1 MKNLPIG
8 ISTFSEIISENCYY
22 VDKSAYVHQLVTG
35 GKYYF
40 LSRPRRFGKTLF
52 VDTLRCAFEGRR
64 ELFEGLYLENHWDWS
79 ISYPVIHISFGGGML
94 QSRAEL
100 DEKIRELLDENR
112 KRFDVRFEHS
122 SISGCFAE
130 LIRRAHEKY
139 GRRVVILVDE
149 YDKPILDNLEDVS
162 RAEALRDGLKNLY
175 SVIKDSDRHI
185 RFCFITGV
193 SKFSRVSIFSDLNNL
208 KDITLDPRVGAICG
222 YTQQELEAT
231 FADRLA
237 DVDLEQ
243 LRRWYNGYNFLGEA
257 RVYNPFDV
265 LLFLDYGKFGSYW
278 FESGTPSF
286 LVRLL
291 RRNRTYLPH
300 IEGIEVNESVLS
312 AFAMD
317 HLPAESV
324 LFQTGYLTIRD
335 VAQLGPRRFFRLDFP
350 NQEVRL
356 GFSDALLTGYTQ
368 TPASL
373 AGLQNDMYRALQGQD
388 VDLVATTLKALFSSI
403 PYEWYTQSGMD
414 RYEGYYA
421 SVVYAFFTSLGF
433 DLRPEQSSSHGRADL
448 IVDVGAR
455 VYVIEF
461 KVVERTGDG
470 QKAIDQI
477 REKGY
482 HHPYVQ
488 AGREVMLIGMDFSK
502 EERNLVGFEFE
513 KQESAGAVIQGSGT
527 RLCRE

>member
-1 MKNLPIG
+1 MQDLPIG
-8 ISTFSEIISENCYY
+8 ISTFSEIINENCYY
-22 VDKSAYVHQLVTG
+22 VDKSAYVHQLAVG

-52 VDTLRCAFEGRR
+52 VDTLQCAFEGRR

-100 DEKIRELLDENR
+100 DRRIRDILRVNRERLDIDCPDAE
-112 KRFDVRFEHS
+112 D
-122 SISGCFAE
+122 ITGCFGE
-130 LIRRAHEKY
+130 MIRRAHTAS

-149 YDKPILDNLEDVS
+149 YDKPILDNLEDIS
-162 RAEALRDGLKNLY
+162 AAEKMRDGLKNLY

-185 RFCFITGV
+185 KFCFITGV

-208 KDITLDPRVGAICG
+208 EDITLDPQAGAICG
-222 YTQQELEAT
+222 YTQTELETT
-231 FADRLA
+231 FSERLV
-237 DVDLEQ
+237 DVNPEQ
-243 LRRWYNGYNFLGEA
+243 LRLWYNGYNFLGKDK
-257 RVYNPFDV
+257 VYNPFDV
-265 LLFLDYGKFGSYW
+265 LLFLKKQQFGNYW

-286 LVRLL
+286 LIKLL
-291 RRNRTYLPH
+291 RQNRFYLPH

-324 LFQTGYLTIRD
+324 LFQTGYLTIRE
-335 VAQLGPRRFFRLDFP
+335 ALQLGPRRFFRLDFP

-356 GFSDALLTGYTQ
+356 GFSDALLIGYTQ
-368 TPASL
+368 SPASL
-373 AGLQNDMYRALQGQD
+373 AGLQNDMYRALRGED
-388 VDLVATTLKALFSSI
+388 MEIVTMSLKALFSSI

-421 SVVYAFFTSLGF
+421 SVVYAFFASLGF

-448 IVDVGAR
+448 IVDTGQI

-461 KVVERTGDG
+461 KVVELTGDG

-482 HHPYVQ
+482 HHSYVQ
-488 AGREVMLIGMDFSK
+488 AGRKVMLIGMDFSK
-502 EERNLVGFEFE
+502 QERNLVGVECE
-513 KQESAGAVIQGSGT
+513 
-527 RLCRE
+527 RP

>member
-1 MKNLPIG
+1 
-8 ISTFSEIISENCYY
+8 
-22 VDKSAYVHQLVTG
+22 
-35 GKYYF
+35 
-40 LSRPRRFGKTLF
+40 
-52 VDTLRCAFEGRR
+52 
-64 ELFEGLYLENHWDWS
+64 
-79 ISYPVIHISFGGGML
+79 
-94 QSRAEL
+94 
-100 DEKIRELLDENR
+100 
-112 KRFDVRFEHS
+112 
-122 SISGCFAE
+122 
-130 LIRRAHEKY
+130 
-139 GRRVVILVDE
+139 
-149 YDKPILDNLEDVS
+149 
-162 RAEALRDGLKNLY
+162 
-175 SVIKDSDRHI
+175 
-185 RFCFITGV
+185 
-193 SKFSRVSIFSDLNNL
+193 
-208 KDITLDPRVGAICG
+208 
-222 YTQQELEAT
+222 
-231 FADRLA
+231 
-237 DVDLEQ
+237 
-243 LRRWYNGYNFLGEA
+243 
-257 RVYNPFDV
+257 
-265 LLFLDYGKFGSYW
+265 
-278 FESGTPSF
+278 
-286 LVRLL
+286 LL

-488 AGREVMLIGMDFSK
+488 AGREVMLIGMDFSR
-502 EERNLVGFEFE
+502 EERNLVGFEVE
-513 KQESAGAVIQGSGT
+513 KQESAGAVIQGSGGG
-527 RLCRE
+527 

>member
-1 MKNLPIG
+1 MKDLPIG
-8 ISTFSEIISENCYY
+8 ISAFEKIRTGNFYY
-22 VDKSAYVHQLVTG
+22 VDKTHYVARLADQAG
-35 GKYYF
+35 YYF

-52 VDTLRCAFEGRR
+52 VDTLQCAFEGRR
-64 ELFEGLYLENHWDWS
+64 ELFEGLYLEDHWDWS

-100 DEKIRELLDENR
+100 DRRIRDILRVNR
-112 KRFDVRFEHS
+112 ERLQIDCPDAED
-122 SISGCFAE
+122 ITGCFGE
-130 LIRRAHEKY
+130 MIRRAHAAS

-149 YDKPILDNLEDVS
+149 YDKPILDNLEDIS
-162 RAEALRDGLKNLY
+162 TAEKMRDGLKNLY

-185 RFCFITGV
+185 KFCFITGV

-208 KDITLDPRVGAICG
+208 KDITLDPRVGALCG
-222 YTQQELEAT
+222 YTQTELETT

-237 DVDLEQ
+237 DVDLKLLQ
-243 LRRWYNGYNFLGEA
+243 RWYNGYNFLGKDK
-257 RVYNPFDV
+257 VYNPFDV
-265 LLFLDYGKFGSYW
+265 LLFLDYGEFGNYW

-286 LVRLL
+286 LIKLL
-291 RRNRTYLPH
+291 RQNRFYLPQ

-324 LFQTGYLTIRD
+324 LFQTGYLTIRE
-335 VAQLGPRRFFRLDFP
+335 ALQLGPRRFFRLDFP

-356 GFSDALLTGYTQ
+356 GFSDALLMGYTQ
-368 TPASL
+368 SPVSL
-373 AGLQNDMYRALQGQD
+373 AGLQNDMYRALRGED
-388 VDLVATTLKALFSSI
+388 MEMMTTSLKALFSSI

-421 SVVYAFFTSLGF
+421 SVVYAFFASLGF

-448 IVDVGAR
+448 IVDTGQM

-461 KVVERTGDG
+461 KVVELTGDG

-482 HHPYVQ
+482 HHSYVQ
-488 AGREVMLIGMDFSK
+488 AGRKVMLIGMDFSK
-502 EERNLVGFEFE
+502 LERNLVGVEFE
-513 KQESAGAVIQGSGT
+513 K
-527 RLCRE
+527 L